1 MIYPLSSLMLAGIR
15 KILIITTP
23 HEQPFK
29 IFLARAESG
38 ACRSITP
45 SRCAP
50 PQLAKADLRLHRSSL
65 PHYDWR
71 ACQCRHANHN
81 DRTSL
86 ANGVRAQTRNK
97 QSSAVTDRLPRASA
111 KAR

>member
-1 MIYPLSSLMLAGIR
+1 MFSLRARGLSTGRWSSQISGLSLCPSIRFFRQASSPPLVGPVVERTISLR
-15 KILIITTP
+15 
-23 HEQPFK
+23 
-29 IFLARAESG
+29 
-38 ACRSITP
+38 
-45 SRCAP
+45 
-50 PQLAKADLRLHRSSL
+50 RSSL
-65 PHYDWR
+65 PHYDGR
-71 ACQCRHANHN
+71 ACQCANHN